1 MFAIDIE
8 CDGSQHEIIDG
19 IPIAEDVRRDEFLE
33 QQGWEVVRI
42 PNCRIQTS
50 LAQVGNE
57 IVDHV
62 TMRERSNE

>member
-1 MFAIDIE
+1 
-8 CDGSQHEIIDG
+8 
-19 IPIAEDVRRDEFLE
+19 LE